1 MKRLILVALAITGI
15 LAAGCIVRYGSLYTD
30 NNDTSHFV
38 GLASNLSKVDV
49 ISASVKVD
57 FYDASN
63 HLLDSK
69 VVNPCTRTL
78 QIGNNSPF
86 EAVPN
91 DGVVADH
98 VQTTVQWLTLGHKTA
113 ADVDVN
119 TDNIAVSTDS
129 GETHITGMVDANE
142 DLKSVNVCAALLNSS
157 GAVVKVGEDSVGT
170 INDTDSGPFDIGMT
184 SDDTATQFELWT
196 DGLRVTDPT
205 APVVVGPL
213 AISQFSTDTGTL
225 SPSDDEKGT
234 GGTFNSPD
242 NAFADDGVFATVT
255 TTSAAEI
262 YEAYGAKAAV
272 PSGDTIVG
280 IAVPV
285 DLKVNTTDHDPTV
298 EVELSYD
305 GGTTWLALS
314 TPTKD
319 ITSTDEKT
327 YTFGNSTED
336 WGHTWTRTQLDDD
349 HFRVKVTFTA
359 TTTSTKFSLDWI
371 PVIIYFTTS

>member
-142 DLKSVNVCAALLNSS
+142 
-157 GAVVKVGEDSVGT
+157 
-170 INDTDSGPFDIGMT
+170 GPQERERLRRPAKQLRRCRQGRR
-184 SDDTATQFELWT
+184 
-196 DGLRVTDPT
+196 GLGGDHQRHRQR
-205 APVVVGPL
+205 PL
-213 AISQFSTDTGTL
+213 RHR
-225 SPSDDEKGT
+225 
-234 GGTFNSPD
+234 
-242 NAFADDGVFATVT
+242 
-255 TTSAAEI
+255 
-262 YEAYGAKAAV
+262 
-272 PSGDTIVG
+272 
-280 IAVPV
+280 
-285 DLKVNTTDHDPTV
+285 HDV
-298 EVELSYD
+298 
-305 GGTTWLALS
+305 
-314 TPTKD
+314 
-319 ITSTDEKT
+319 
-327 YTFGNSTED
+327 
-336 WGHTWTRTQLDDD
+336 R
-349 HFRVKVTFTA
+349 
-359 TTTSTKFSLDWI
+359 
-371 PVIIYFTTS
+371 